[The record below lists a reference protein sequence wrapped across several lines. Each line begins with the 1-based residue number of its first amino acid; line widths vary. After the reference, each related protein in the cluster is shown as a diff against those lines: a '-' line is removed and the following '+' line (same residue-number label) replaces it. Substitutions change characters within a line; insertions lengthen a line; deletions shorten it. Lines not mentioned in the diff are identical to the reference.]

1 MAFYNP
7 IWFSLFTM
15 PCECYIFIL
24 DVSSVPHVISNVA
37 HRRRGFRQQVN
48 PNVIESYD
56 QLDYSYLSYI
66 PIQYPFHAALVVR

>member
-1 MAFYNP
+1 M
-7 IWFSLFTM
+7 
-15 PCECYIFIL
+15 
-24 DVSSVPHVISNVA
+24 PHVISNVA

-66 PIQYPFHAALVVR
+66 QIQYPLPLDAALVVRRIIYAENIFVDLWVP